1 MHGQRCGERGDTRGR
16 HGNRQ
21 CCVHG
26 YCESLRSVK
35 FGGTVAQRK
44 AVGKGNNW
52 KNDVPA
58 KSVKCSDGEAE
69 L

>member
-1 MHGQRCGERGDTRGR
+1 MQIFWKLKT
-16 HGNRQ
+16 
-21 CCVHG
+21 
-26 YCESLRSVK
+26 
-35 FGGTVAQRK
+35 
-44 AVGKGNNW
+44 VGKGDNW